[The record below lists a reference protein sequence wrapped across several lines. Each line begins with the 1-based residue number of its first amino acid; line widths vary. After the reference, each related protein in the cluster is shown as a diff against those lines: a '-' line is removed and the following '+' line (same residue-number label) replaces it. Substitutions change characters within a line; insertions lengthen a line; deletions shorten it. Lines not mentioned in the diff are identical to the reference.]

1 MAASLRIEIFPADV
15 DVTTSFYE
23 RLGFQVAGRN
33 DGPPRYAAIRM
44 GAVRIG
50 VCEADPIDPARRAY
64 PAMTEIVIEV
74 DDVHATRDRI
84 VEQGIEPTEDLQK
97 RDWGL
102 TDFRVT
108 DPDGYYLRFTAAR
121 QSGRAACATTGPVPA
136 H

>member
-1 MAASLRIEIFPADV
+1 MDASLRIEIFPADV
-15 DVTTSFYE
+15 EVTMSFYE

-50 VCEADPIDPARRAY
+50 VCEADPVDPARRAY

-84 VEQGIEPTEDLQK
+84 VEQGIEPTEDLQM

-108 DPDGYYLRFTAAR
+108 DPDGYYLRFT
-121 QSGRAACATTGPVPA
+121 GRAS
-136 H
+136 

>member
-1 MAASLRIEIFPADV
+1 MIVPVFARWQDAAMDASLRIEIFPADV
-15 DVTTSFYE
+15 EVTTSFYE
-23 RLGFQVAGRN
+23 RLGFQVASRN
-33 DGPPRYAAIRM
+33 DGPPRYASIRM

-50 VCEADPIDPARRAY
+50 VCEADPVDPARRAY

-74 DDVHATRDRI
+74 DDVRATRDRI

-108 DPDGYYLRFTAAR
+108 DPDGYYLRFT
-121 QSGRAACATTGPVPA
+121 GRAS
-136 H
+136 